1 MFYIYETLA
10 GDQSYE
16 GLVWADVGLHSVLGE
31 QGQQVLLGGARSK
44 GFGGGQLRMEEYHG
58 DMGDAGEIGVRL
70 GRLREALKQR
80 LIAALDETNAQAIL
94 AGRLFYTLTLLTEL
108 ALPPAV
114 TLADWLHDS
123 YGWMLETAYLHW
135 TRLGGYSQA
144 GNSSKPLVQ
153 ALEQGGVLLLST
165 SAEDLT
171 AVLDQLAQMER
182 EGLGLLCNQGYGW
195 VYACHSYRY
204 DTAIPVEGVLADG

>member
-1 MFYIYETLA
+1 
-10 GDQSYE
+10 
-16 GLVWADVGLHSVLGE
+16 
-31 QGQQVLLGGARSK
+31 
-44 GFGGGQLRMEEYHG
+44 MEEYHG

-123 YGWMLETAYLHW
+123 YGWMLETA
-135 TRLGGYSQA
+135 
-144 GNSSKPLVQ
+144 
-153 ALEQGGVLLLST
+153 
-165 SAEDLT
+165 
-171 AVLDQLAQMER
+171 
-182 EGLGLLCNQGYGW
+182 
-195 VYACHSYRY
+195 
-204 DTAIPVEGVLADG
+204 